1 MSEEISVIFD
11 AISRWTVSSLFRF
24 VVAGWLFILLLGTAR
39 AQVNKPAAPKA
50 EDPVRQFIKKPET
63 AQEFWAAMRFEIEVG
78 KFNLA
83 AEDLK
88 GFLARK
94 PTDQDLL
101 EIEKREGVSA
111 FLRLLTIKDLREDAK
126 PLLERVTA
134 VVKAHYGDPKR
145 IKQFIGNLRA
155 TPEEREYA
163 ITELR
168 RAGPAAVPPMVE
180 ALASAPD
187 GGERGTIGD
196 ALVQLPRDAGPP
208 LWAALDATEP
218 LFLIQL
224 IDVIERRGDDR
235 AVGWLWYAS
244 ASPKMPDVVRRR
256 ASRALSVLTGQH
268 VDEFPTAKVAL
279 TREAEKYYVHQMRL
293 PEPVTVWQWKDKGL
307 TSQSMTS
314 SQAEEYYGLKFA
326 RQALDLDPGYEPAQ
340 IIFVSLALEKA
351 YGRAGLHQPLEK
363 GAPAAQE
370 LLKTINPDL
379 VNAALDRALAEHR
392 LAVIVGAVRALG
404 DLGDARSLRPL
415 SGRTAA
421 LVRALYYPDR
431 RVQLAAADAI
441 LRIPGKE
448 ALAHGA
454 RIVDNLSRMLAADVP
469 RAIVADANRD
479 RAFELAHVI
488 QPLGFDPVVRS
499 TGRDILRRLRE
510 AADVDVV
517 VVDAGIPDSPLP
529 YLLAQLRGDVN
540 FGLLPVIIVAPTDHP
555 GVVPEEL
562 ERGLNRFVQG
572 YRNVS
577 VVARTLDQAF
587 WKQTLAARL
596 SEAEGSPLTKEERLA
611 NAKLAMQW
619 LRRLAVGEVP
629 GYDVRPAEHAILR
642 ALKSTDLEGD
652 AIQAAG
658 RLPGHRAQVA
668 LAEAVLNSPTPALQT
683 AAAAEL
689 ARHIRAHDLA
699 LPVEQIRGIESLYQ
713 SRTDPKLRES
723 LALLLGSFRPNA
735 QLTGSRLQRYDPNAA
750 PPPPKPVPKEK

>member
-1 MSEEISVIFD
+1 MDSM
-11 AISRWTVSSLFRF
+11 
-24 VVAGWLFILLLGTAR
+24 ILNRNRTRLCNGLGVLLGMGLLAIGLSPCL
-39 AQVNKPAAPKA
+39 AQVKKPAAPKA
-50 EDPVRQFIKKPET
+50 EDPYRQFMKKPET
-63 AQEFWAAMRFEIEVG
+63 TQEFWAAMRFEIEVG

-88 GFLARK
+88 GFLAGK

-101 EIEKREGVSA
+101 EIEKREGMSA

-134 VVKAHYGDPKR
+134 VVKAHYGDPQR
-145 IKQFIGNLRA
+145 IKQLIGNLRA
-155 TPEEREYA
+155 TSEEREYA

-168 RAGPAAVPPMVE
+168 RAGAAAVPPMVE

-208 LWAALDATEP
+208 LWAALDATDP

-244 ASPKMPDVVRRR
+244 ASPKMPEVVRRR
-256 ASRALSVLTGQH
+256 ASRALSVLTGQR
-268 VDEFPTAKVAL
+268 VDQFPTAKVAL
-279 TREAEKYYVHQMRL
+279 TREAEKYYAHQVRL

-370 LLKTINPDL
+370 LLKTINADL

-404 DLGDARSLRPL
+404 ELGDARSLRPL
-415 SGRTAA
+415 SGRAPA

-454 RIVDNLSRMLAADVP
+454 RIVDNLSRMLAADATP
-469 RAIVADANRD
+469 RTIVADANGD

-488 QPLGFDPVVRS
+488 QAVGFDPIVRS

-555 GVVPEEL
+555 GIVPEEL

-577 VVARTLDQAF
+577 VVPRTMDQAF
-587 WKQTLAARL
+587 WKQMLAARL
-596 SEAEGSPLTKEERLA
+596 SEAEGSPLTKEDRLA

-629 GYDVRPAEHAILR
+629 GYDVRPAEGAILK
-642 ALKSTDLEGD
+642 ALKSRDLEGE

-658 RLPGHRAQVA
+658 RLPGRRAQVA

-699 LPVEQIRGIESLYQ
+699 LPIEQIRGIESLFQ
-713 SRTDPKLRES
+713 SSTDAKLRES

-735 QLTGSRLQRYDPNAA
+735 QITGTRLQRYDPTAV
-750 PPPPKPVPKEK
+750 PPPKPVPKEK

>member
-1 MSEEISVIFD
+1 M
-11 AISRWTVSSLFRF
+11 
-24 VVAGWLFILLLGTAR
+24 ILNWNRVRLCNGLRVLLGIGFFAIGLTPSL

-50 EDPVRQFIKKPET
+50 EDPYRQFMKKPET

-88 GFLARK
+88 GFLAKK
-94 PTDQDLL
+94 PTDEDLL
-101 EIEKREGVSA
+101 EIEKREGMSA

-145 IKQFIGNLRA
+145 IKQLIGNLRA

-168 RAGPAAVPPMVE
+168 RAGAAAVPPMIE
-180 ALASAPD
+180 ALAAAAD
-187 GGERGTIGD
+187 TGERGTIGD

-208 LWAALDATEP
+208 LWAALDAKDH

-224 IDVIERRGDDR
+224 IDVIERRGDER
-235 AVGWLWYAS
+235 AAGWLWYDFAF
-244 ASPKMPDVVRRR
+244 PKMPEVVQRR
-256 ASRALSVLTGQH
+256 ASRAISVLTGQRA
-268 VDEFPTAKVAL
+268 DQFPTAKAAL
-279 TREAEKYYVHQMRL
+279 TREAEKYYLHQVRL
-293 PEPVTVWQWKDKGL
+293 PELVTVWQWKNNGL

-314 SQAEEYYGLKFA
+314 SQADEYYGLKFA

-340 IIFVSLALEKA
+340 IILVSLALERA
-351 YGRAGLHQPLEK
+351 YGRAGPQQPPEK

-392 LAVIVGAVRALG
+392 LGVIVGAVRALG
-404 DLGDARSLRPL
+404 ELGDARSLRPL
-415 SGRTAA
+415 SGQTPA
-421 LVRALYYPDR
+421 LVRALFYPDR
-431 RVQLAAADAI
+431 RVQLAAADAM

-448 ALAHGA
+448 PLAHSA
-454 RIVDNLSRMLAADVP
+454 RIVENLSRILAADAAP
-469 RAIVADANRD
+469 RAIVADANSD

-488 QPLGFDPVVRS
+488 QAVGFDAVVRS

-555 GVVPEEL
+555 GINPEEL

-577 VVARTLDQAF
+577 VVPRTVDQAF

-629 GYDVRPAEHAILR
+629 GYDVRPAERAILR
-642 ALKSTDLEGD
+642 ALRSTDLAGE

-658 RLPGHRAQVA
+658 RLPGRRAQVA

-683 AAAAEL
+683 TAAAEL
-689 ARHIRAHDLA
+689 ARHIRANDLA
-699 LPVEQIRGIESLYQ
+699 LPIEQVRGIESLYQ
-713 SRTDPKLRES
+713 SSTDTKLRES
-723 LALLLGSFRPNA
+723 LALLLGSFHPSA
-735 QLTGSRLQRYDPNAA
+735 QITGTRLQRYDPNAA
-750 PPPPKPVPKEK
+750 PVPKPVPKEK

>member
-1 MSEEISVIFD
+1 MSEETSVSFN
-11 AISRWTVSSLFRF
+11 AVWTVTSLFRII
-24 VVAGWLFILLLGTAR
+24 VAGWLFVLVLSTAR
-39 AQVNKPAAPKA
+39 AQVNKPAPPKS
-50 EDPVRQFIKKPET
+50 EDPYRQFMKKPET

-101 EIEKREGVSA
+101 EIEKREGMSA

-134 VVKAHYGDPKR
+134 VVKAHYGDPQR
-145 IKQFIGNLRA
+145 IKQLIGNLRA
-155 TPEEREYA
+155 SPEEREYA

-168 RAGPAAVPPMVE
+168 RSGAAAVPPMVE
-180 ALASAPD
+180 ALASASD
-187 GGERGTIGD
+187 VGERGTIGD
-196 ALVQLPRDAGPP
+196 ALVQLPRNAGPP
-208 LWAALDATEP
+208 LWAALDAADAS
-218 LFLIQL
+218 FLIQL
-224 IDVIERRGDDR
+224 IDVIERRGEDR

-244 ASPKMPDVVRRR
+244 ASPKIADVVRRR
-256 ASRALSVLTGQH
+256 ASHALSVLTGQRA
-268 VDEFPTAKVAL
+268 DQFPAAKLAL
-279 TREAEKYYVHQMRL
+279 TREAEMYYVHQVRL

-307 TSQSMTS
+307 TSQTMTS

-326 RQALDLDPGYEPAQ
+326 RQALELDPGYEPAQ
-340 IIFVSLALEKA
+340 VIFVSLALEKA

-363 GAPAAQE
+363 GAPAAGE

-379 VNAALDRALAEHR
+379 VNTALDRALAEHR
-392 LAVIVGAVRALG
+392 LAVIAGAVRALG
-404 DLGDARSLRPL
+404 ELGDARSLRPL
-415 SGRTAA
+415 SGRTPA

-454 RIVDNLSRMLAADVP
+454 RIVDNLSRTLAADATP
-469 RAIVADANRD
+469 RAIVADANSD

-488 QPLGFDPVVRS
+488 QAIGFDPVVRS
-499 TGRDILRRLRE
+499 AGRDVLRRLRE

-555 GVVPEEL
+555 GIVPEEI

-587 WKQTLAARL
+587 WKQTLAARRV
-596 SEAEGSPLTKEERLA
+596 EAEGSPLTKEERLA

-629 GYDVRPAEHAILR
+629 GYDVGPAERAILK
-642 ALKSTDLEGD
+642 ALKTADLEGE

-658 RLPGHRAQVA
+658 RLPGRRAQVA

-699 LPVEQIRGIESLYQ
+699 LPIEQIRGIESLYR
-713 SRTDPKLRES
+713 SSTDAKLRES
-723 LALLLGSFRPNA
+723 LALLLGSFRPSA
-735 QLTGSRLQRYDPNAA
+735 QITGTRLQRYDPNA

>member
-1 MSEEISVIFD
+1 VNFD
-11 AISRWTVSSLFRF
+11 AISRWTVTSLSRL
-24 VVAGWLFILLLGTAR
+24 VVAGWLFVLVLGTAR
-39 AQVNKPAAPKA
+39 AQVNKPAAPKP
-50 EDPVRQFIKKPET
+50 EDPYRQFMKKPET
-63 AQEFWAAMRFEIEVG
+63 TQEFWAAMRFEIEVG

-101 EIEKREGVSA
+101 EIEKREGMSA

-134 VVKAHYGDPKR
+134 VVKAHYGDPQR
-145 IKQFIGNLRA
+145 IKQLIGNLRA

-168 RAGPAAVPPMVE
+168 RAGAAAVPPMVE
-180 ALASAPD
+180 ALASAPEA
-187 GGERGTIGD
+187 GERGTIAD

-224 IDVIERRGDDR
+224 IDAIERRGDDR
-235 AVGWLWYAS
+235 AVGWLWYVS

-256 ASRALSVLTGQH
+256 ASRALSALTGQH
-268 VDEFPTAKVAL
+268 VDQFPTAKAAL
-279 TREAEKYYVHQMRL
+279 TREAEKYYVHNVRL

-340 IIFVSLALEKA
+340 IIFISLALEKA

-379 VNAALDRALAEHR
+379 VNAALDRGLAEHR

-415 SGRTAA
+415 SGRTPA
-421 LVRALYYPDR
+421 LVRALYYPGR

-454 RIVDNLSRMLAADVP
+454 RIVDNLSRMLAADATP
-469 RAIVADANRD
+469 RAIVADANGD

-488 QPLGFDPVVRS
+488 QAVGFDPVVRS
-499 TGRDILRRLRE
+499 TGRDILRRLRQ

-555 GVVPEEL
+555 GIVPEEL

-577 VVARTLDQAF
+577 VVQRTLDQAF

-619 LRRLAVGEVP
+619 LRRLGVGEVP
-629 GYDVRPAEHAILR
+629 GYDVGPAEGAILK
-642 ALKSTDLEGD
+642 ALKSTNLEGD

-658 RLPGHRAQVA
+658 RLPGRRAQVA

-699 LPVEQIRGIESLYQ
+699 LPVEQVRGIESLYQ
-713 SRTDPKLRES
+713 SSTDAKLRES

-735 QLTGSRLQRYDPNAA
+735 QLTGSRLQRYDPTAA